1 MKFYT
6 EYFLRKKTRENLGC
20 LPDCFNWLL
29 GSNVHV
35 TVLWS
40 PADMKIHV
48 VLVETVFL
56 TEVWCILLVRTTST
70 NLASWLIEMLIIY
83 RVFYACYQNYQ
94 NISVLTCLNLILSWL
109 ISGFFKLTN
118 LNDQLN
124 DINFKDEKA
133 KIPYKSSN
141 QYSWWYR
148 LFHMQHFQP
157 RLLLIPIF
165 FYKYHFTK
173 TSTF

>member
-6 EYFLRKKTRENLGC
+6 EYFLRKKTRENFGC

-70 NLASWLIEMLIIY
+70 NLAS
-83 RVFYACYQNYQ
+83 
-94 NISVLTCLNLILSWL
+94 
-109 ISGFFKLTN
+109 
-118 LNDQLN
+118 
-124 DINFKDEKA
+124 
-133 KIPYKSSN
+133 
-141 QYSWWYR
+141 
-148 LFHMQHFQP
+148 
-157 RLLLIPIF
+157 
-165 FYKYHFTK
+165 
-173 TSTF
+173 